1 MYPDDSKG
9 KVPAFLPLYLAEK
22 TNLTKIMSN
31 LQINKRKIFNDPVYG
46 FISITD
52 GRIFDIIEH
61 PVFQRLRR
69 IKQLGLAH
77 LVYPGALHTRFHH
90 SLGAMHLMTRA
101 LAELRW
107 KGHIITKEE
116 QLAAE
121 TAMLLHDVGH
131 GPYSHALEHS
141 IVNRV
146 SHEQISLWFMQR
158 LNKEFGGS
166 LQMALDIFQD
176 RYDKHFLQKL
186 ISSQFDMDRL
196 DYLKRDSFFTGVSEG
211 TINYERLLNM
221 LQIAG
226 DEPVIEYKGIYSVE
240 KFITARR
247 IMYWQVYLHKT
258 VLVAEYMAIHL
269 LKRAKWLAMSGQPPK
284 AATPALQFFLEN
296 DIREKHFLE
305 DSRVLDAFA
314 LLDDYDIYTS
324 LKLWMN
330 HPDKILSHLSRAL
343 VNRRLFR
350 NEMQNEP
357 FSQDKIN
364 TVRALTKKKYNL
376 TEEETGYFVF
386 FEKTANYTYHPGT
399 DNINIL
405 FKDGTVKDITEVSD
419 QLNIH
424 LLSKPT
430 TKYFLCYPKDILLSD
445 TD

>member
-1 MYPDDSKG
+1 
-9 KVPAFLPLYLAEK
+9 
-22 TNLTKIMSN
+22 MSN
-31 LQINKRKIFNDPVYG
+31 PHVNKRKIFNDPVYG
-46 FISITD
+46 FITIPGD
-52 GRIFDIIEH
+52 RIFDIIEH

-101 LAELRW
+101 LTELKL
-107 KGHIITKEE
+107 KGHAITTEE
-116 QLAAE
+116 QRAAE
-121 TAMLLHDVGH
+121 VVMLLHDVGH

-141 IVNRV
+141 IVNHV
-146 SHEQISLWFMQR
+146 SHEKISAWFMQQ
-158 LNKEFGGS
+158 LNKEFDGS
-166 LQMALDIFQD
+166 LQMALDIFED
-176 RYDKHFLQKL
+176 RYEKHFLHKL
-186 ISSQFDMDRL
+186 TSSQFDMDRL

-247 IMYWQVYLHKT
+247 MMYWQVYLHKT
-258 VLVAEYMAIHL
+258 VLVAEYMIIHL
-269 LKRAKWLAMSGQPPK
+269 LKRAKWLAMNGQPPK

-296 DIREKHFLE
+296 DIREEHFLE
-305 DSRVLDAFA
+305 QSRVLDTFA

-324 LKLWMN
+324 LKLWMQ
-330 HPDKILSHLSRAL
+330 HSDKILSHLSTAL

-350 NEMQNEP
+350 IEIQNKP
-357 FSQDKIN
+357 FSQDKID
-364 TVRALTKKKYNL
+364 TVRTLTKKKYKL
-376 TEEETGYFVF
+376 TEDETDYFVF
-386 FEKTANYTYHPGT
+386 FEKTANYTYHPGA

-419 QLNIH
+419 QLNINM
-424 LLSKPT
+424 LSKPT
-430 TKYFLCYPKDILLSD
+430 TKYFLCYPKNILL
-445 TD
+445 TERV